1 MKIVTFLGLMNLA
14 LFVASCSNGQS
25 QSKLSPTAF
34 AQKIASL
41 PEAPIIDVRTP
52 EEYLNGHFPNALNMD
67 WNGSDFDKQ
76 ISSLDKGKPVFV
88 YCLSGGRSTSAA
100 YKMREVGFK
109 EVYELDGGIMKWR
122 RDNLPETTQKTIKST
137 GMNRQ
142 QFEDFLKT
150 DKVVLIDFYADWC
163 APCKKMKPYLD
174 EISKEMGE
182 KVTVIRINADENPAL
197 CKELKVEALPVLQ
210 IYKKGHQTW
219 TFEGYIEKALVVKEL
234 D

>member
-1 MKIVTFLGLMNLA
+1 M
-14 LFVASCSNGQS
+14 
-25 QSKLSPTAF
+25 
-34 AQKIASL
+34 
-41 PEAPIIDVRTP
+41 
-52 EEYLNGHFPNALNMD
+52 H
-67 WNGSDFDKQ
+67 WNGTDFDKQ

-122 RDNLPETTQKTIKST
+122 RDNLPETTQKTTKPT
-137 GMNRQ
+137 GMNKQ
-142 QFEDFLKT
+142 QFDSFLKT
-150 DKVVLIDFYADWC
+150 DKVVLVDFYADWC

-197 CKELKVEALPVLQ
+197 CKELHVDALPVLQ
-210 IYKKGHQTW
+210 IYKKGKQTW

-234 D
+234 E